1 MADKQ
6 HLYDMVDKLIN
17 KKGDDA
23 ARVDFHSYA
32 REKMKEIIEKT
43 RDEQKTH
50 SVDKQ

>member
-6 HLYDMVDKLIN
+6 HLYNMVDKLIN

-32 REKMKEIIEKT
+32 REKMKELVNKEF
-43 RDEQKTH
+43 
-50 SVDKQ
+50 